1 MNMPLLD
8 NYNNDNVFAKIIRG
22 EMPCH
27 KIYEDEGV
35 LSFLDIFPQ
44 SEGHAI
50 VIPKKSSRN
59 LLGLNSK
66 DIGRVFGTVQ
76 RISKAVNDAL
86 NPDGIIITQL
96 NGSAAGQTVFH
107 THVHI
112 IPCYNE
118 KIIINHNDK
127 KPMMDEENL
136 SVLAKKIA
144 AKI

>member
-50 VIPKKSSRN
+50 VIPKNRQETFW
-59 LLGLNSK
+59 G
-66 DIGRVFGTVQ
+66 
-76 RISKAVNDAL
+76 
-86 NPDGIIITQL
+86 
-96 NGSAAGQTVFH
+96 
-107 THVHI
+107 
-112 IPCYNE
+112 
-118 KIIINHNDK
+118 
-127 KPMMDEENL
+127 
-136 SVLAKKIA
+136 
-144 AKI
+144 